1 MNKLVIE
8 KTLQA
13 NQILKELDIDVWL
26 TFVRETSAGGD
37 PVLPLI
43 YGTGLTWQ
51 SAIILTKTD
60 ERIAIVGGFETDT
73 AERIS
78 AFTEVIPYHEAIKPV
93 LLEVLDRLQP
103 KTIALNYSEDDVY
116 ADGLSLGLYRVLLGY
131 LEGTEY
137 PGKIVSAAPVIS
149 ALRGR
154 KTASELAAIK
164 TAIAATDEIYQ
175 AAFDFLEIGKS
186 EKEVA
191 EFMHDQLAQRG
202 LKPAW
207 DADHCPIFNAGKDSP
222 VGHVLPT
229 NLKIQ
234 PGQMLHFDFG
244 VQQEGY
250 CSDIQRMLY
259 MLGPDES
266 EPPAEITH
274 AFNTVIAAIE
284 NSVAAIKPGVTGYE
298 VDSIVRKTLNDAGYP
313 EFKHATGHQ
322 VGQSA
327 HDGGAIIGPR
337 WERYGDTPNWP
348 LEAGQ
353 VYTIEP
359 SIFLEDHGIIGV
371 EEMIVVTNDGAEYL
385 NKPQKEIIV
394 LKP

>member
-137 PGKIVSAAPVIS
+137 P
-149 ALRGR
+149 
-154 KTASELAAIK
+154 
-164 TAIAATDEIYQ
+164 
-175 AAFDFLEIGKS
+175 
-186 EKEVA
+186 EKNRVC
-191 EFMHDQLAQRG
+191 R
-202 LKPAW
+202 
-207 DADHCPIFNAGKDSP
+207 AGDLSFTRPQDS
-222 VGHVLPT
+222 
-229 NLKIQ
+229 
-234 PGQMLHFDFG
+234 FG
-244 VQQEGY
+244 V
-250 CSDIQRMLY
+250 SR
-259 MLGPDES
+259 
-266 EPPAEITH
+266 
-274 AFNTVIAAIE
+274 
-284 NSVAAIKPGVTGYE
+284 
-298 VDSIVRKTLNDAGYP
+298 
-313 EFKHATGHQ
+313 HQ
-322 VGQSA
+322 NCDCR
-327 HDGGAIIGPR
+327 HRRD
-337 WERYGDTPNWP
+337 
-348 LEAGQ
+348 L
-353 VYTIEP
+353 P
-359 SIFLEDHGIIGV
+359 SRF
-371 EEMIVVTNDGAEYL
+371 
-385 NKPQKEIIV
+385 
-394 LKP
+394 